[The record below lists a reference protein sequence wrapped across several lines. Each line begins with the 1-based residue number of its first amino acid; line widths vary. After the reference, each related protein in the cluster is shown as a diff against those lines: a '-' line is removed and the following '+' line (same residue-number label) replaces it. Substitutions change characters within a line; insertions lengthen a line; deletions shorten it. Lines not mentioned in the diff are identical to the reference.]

1 MSRRRTTPIRLCVG
15 CGTRDVQQQMLR
27 FSLGEGGKL
36 VFGPGNGR
44 GGYLHPRRQC
54 VQSFAART
62 GFVRS
67 IGVVLSQAVR
77 QAGVALLEQTGELRS
92 DK

>member
-1 MSRRRTTPIRLCVG
+1 MSKGRATPVRLCVG
-15 CGTRDVQQQMLR
+15 CGTRDAKERMLR
-27 FSLGEGGKL
+27 FAIGEEGRI
-36 VFGPGNGR
+36 VFGPGHGR

-54 VQSFAART
+54 IQSFAARS

-77 QAGVALLEQTGELRS
+77 RAGVALIEQTGELRS